1 MVWLIAAGVVLV
13 LVLVVLHKAPVH
25 LIRTINKAAILACQQ
40 NDWGTASNY
49 YREGHEVAGKLLEP
63 RKSKFLWLI
72 ELQWASVLHRLG
84 KMREADEMFRSGLA
98 KATVTGR
105 RDDLLIPPAHLD
117 YGDLCTDEGRHCDA
131 ERHYR
136 KALEF
141 DERVGNKA
149 MTIFDLQR
157 LGDSLIRQERTQE
170 AEEVIHRAIALETE
184 VVRAQ
189 LMRQGRNPSEC
200 EIISMSMPDLQFC
213 REQYESAR
221 SLYRQKVEY
230 WQSQVTR
237 PSNVDL
243 GHLQMR
249 LAFAEARTGHSAEAI
264 EMYEQAEATFRRE
277 WCDGH
282 PKAEHA
288 RQAREEISATMM
300 PVRE

>member
-40 NDWGTASNY
+40 NDWGTVSNY

-84 KMREADEMFRSGLA
+84 KMREADEMFRSGFA

-141 DERVGNKA
+141 E
-149 MTIFDLQR
+149 
-157 LGDSLIRQERTQE
+157 
-170 AEEVIHRAIALETE
+170 
-184 VVRAQ
+184 
-189 LMRQGRNPSEC
+189 
-200 EIISMSMPDLQFC
+200 
-213 REQYESAR
+213 
-221 SLYRQKVEY
+221 
-230 WQSQVTR
+230 
-237 PSNVDL
+237 
-243 GHLQMR
+243 
-249 LAFAEARTGHSAEAI
+249 
-264 EMYEQAEATFRRE
+264 
-277 WCDGH
+277 H
-282 PKAEHA
+282 P
-288 RQAREEISATMM
+288 
-300 PVRE
+300 V